1 MSTSSVTLSAGARQF
16 VTPLL
21 FEALGAMP
29 VYGEMFAPGE
39 DPPCP
44 SGAGPA
50 RQAMLVAPASADALS
65 RLAQGA
71 ASDMLSAQALAFEG
85 PLLLAPAMNP
95 RMWRHPATQANV
107 ALLRER
113 GARLILPDCGR
124 AACGDEGQGRLA
136 PVEQLF
142 WHTLRALSPQDM
154 AGRRVLVTLGPT
166 REPWDGVRYW
176 SNPSSGRMGGALA
189 LAAWLRGAEVTAVCG
204 PGCPALPPEI
214 RRLDVLTA
222 RRHVRGGGGRL
233 AGDGYGLLHGGGS
246 RFLARNRSGR
256 KNSRK
261 KARRTVSASASRP
274 IPTSSPPL
282 PARRRPGQKTLGFAA
297 ETAPDMEALMSLARA
312 KRARKDADLLAGNR
326 INGEGSG
333 FGSPTNSMAVT
344 DRSGHGE
351 IWPQQ
356 GQGRCGLGAALMAFA
371 SVSPLAAPWQRLGLR
386 YLLSPVDLPPELSLT
401 AEPAAGEAR
410 PPRLGDQRSPAPQ
423 AGVSAPSREAY
434 RPAAASANRPPVRP

>member
-1 MSTSSVTLSAGARQF
+1 MSLDCLFSQSRRFAGKRLHLGICGSVACYRMTDVLRALRLLDVHVSVTLSAGALQF

-39 DPPCP
+39 DPFAHLEP
-44 SGAGPA
+44 GQHA
-50 RQAMLVAPASADALS
+50 QAMLVAPASADALS

-142 WHTLRALSPQDM
+142 WHALRALSPQDM

-222 RRHVRGGGGRL
+222 RDMFAAAADVWPEMDMGCFTAAVADFSPEPFGPEKFKKEGAQDGFSIRFQANPDIL
-233 AGDGYGLLHGGGS
+233 AT
-246 RFLARNRSGR
+246 LA
-256 KNSRK
+256 
-261 KARRTVSASASRP
+261 
-274 IPTSSPPL
+274 
-282 PARRRPGQKTLGFAA
+282 ARRRPGQKTLGFAA
-297 ETAPDMEALMSLARA
+297 ETAPDMEALMALARA

-326 INGEGSG
+326 INGKGSG

-356 GQGRCGLGAALMAFA
+356 AKADVA
-371 SVSPLAAPWQRLGLR
+371 WE
-386 YLLSPVDLPPELSLT
+386 LLSWLL
-401 AEPAAGEAR
+401 
-410 PPRLGDQRSPAPQ
+410 RL
-423 AGVSAPSREAY
+423 
-434 RPAAASANRPPVRP
+434 